1 MTGEASARHPR
12 PAVGDQRARTADP
25 GTPHLARI
33 AGHGSR
39 IQPGDHLGGRHQVP
53 DRTFRFLVDPEVLR
67 TTLVEVG
74 CFELPITSAHAAAVA
89 HLPPI
94 HKDPFDR
101 ILIAQAQVEGI
112 TLLTADRTV
121 ARYPGPIRLLE
132 RQADR

>member
-1 MTGEASARHPR
+1 MRLLLDTHVLLWATSVPGRRTPELRALLESPDTAAVFSPATIWEVAIKSQTGRS
-12 PAVGDQRARTADP
+12 D
-25 GTPHLARI
+25 
-33 AGHGSR
+33 
-39 IQPGDHLGGRHQVP
+39 
-53 DRTFRFLVDPEVLR
+53 FLVDPEVLR

-74 CFELPITSAHAAAVA
+74 CFELPITSAHAAAAA